1 LRKPKPDIIVKELPM
16 SNTGIKLARKKIKAK
31 GVVKLGG
38 IWGGMGFEK
47 IDLKK
52 ELKLLRNDL
61 SKAILK
67 QAL

>member
-1 LRKPKPDIIVKELPM
+1 MPPTK
-16 SNTGIKLARKKIKAK
+16 IKTARKKTK
-31 GVVKLGG
+31 GKRVVKLGG
-38 IWGGMGFEK
+38 IWEGKGFEK

-52 ELKLLRNDL
+52 ELKILRNDL